1 MNINIPMN
9 PCFKEIDR
17 SHKRYIVMKGSA
29 GSGKSVDTAQ
39 NYILRLM
46 QDKGRNL
53 VCIRKSDITNRDST
67 YAELTGAIY
76 RMFGDKANRY
86 WSIKQSPLQLT
97 CLANGNQIIFRGVN
111 DEKQREKLKS
121 ITFQKGKLTDVW
133 IEEATEIT
141 QADFEIIDDR
151 LRGELPPG
159 QFYQIRMTFNPV
171 NKNHW
176 IKKVFF
182 DIPDSNVLTHHS
194 TYLGNRFID
203 NAYRQRMERRKLV
216 DPEGYQ
222 IYGLGEWGEIGGLI
236 LHNWEVAD
244 ISQNLNDY
252 EKSAVRANIWNSV
265 MPPIYRIISMAGVFF
280 ILYFGGRNVLG
291 IGWTKWDVAAFA
303 TFLACFTKLSVKS
316 SSAAKLFNAV
326 HKAQVSWKRI
336 RPLMKLVEE
345 EEPCKVQQAGELQV
359 SHVDFVYPTGG
370 RILENVSF
378 TAKPGQIIG
387 ITGPVACGK
396 STLGKVFLCEYPYEG
411 SIRFK
416 NQELGGLDDRERIG
430 IIGYLGHDP
439 ELFNDSIENNI
450 LMGED
455 EDIEKLLKMVCFDK
469 EVAQMEE
476 GIHTHVG
483 SGGVRLSGGQAQRLA
498 LARTLCH
505 KKPVLILDDPFSA
518 LDRRTEE
525 QIFAN
530 LKNLTKDSIVLL
542 ISHRLYLF
550 PQMDQVLW
558 MENGRVTAGTHE
570 ELMSK
575 EPEYAAIYRAQEGGE
590 ADEQK

>member
-1 MNINIPMN
+1 
-9 PCFKEIDR
+9 
-17 SHKRYIVMKGSA
+17 MKGSA

-222 IYGLGEWGEIGGLI
+222 IYGLGNWREIGGLI

-252 EKSAVRANIWNSV
+252 DDIAIGQDFGFNHANAILLLGIKDDNIYILKEVYVFEKETAEIIPLAQEAGIPTNKDMWCDSAEPDRIKTWKNAGYRAKGVDKGGANGSVKAQIDWLKGVVRKDKVIK
-265 MPPIYRIISMAGVFF
+265 RIIRVHPSCVNTIKELQQWKWKKDEKTGEYLDEPVAFQDDAMAA
-280 ILYFGGRNVLG
+280 LRYG
-291 IGWTKWDVAAFA
+291 IEKWR
-303 TFLACFTKLSVKS
+303 KR
-316 SSAAKLFNAV
+316 
-326 HKAQVSWKRI
+326 KRI
-336 RPLMKLVEE
+336 LV
-345 EEPCKVQQAGELQV
+345 
-359 SHVDFVYPTGG
+359 
-370 RILENVSF
+370 
-378 TAKPGQIIG
+378 
-387 ITGPVACGK
+387 
-396 STLGKVFLCEYPYEG
+396 
-411 SIRFK
+411 
-416 NQELGGLDDRERIG
+416 
-430 IIGYLGHDP
+430 
-439 ELFNDSIENNI
+439 
-450 LMGED
+450 
-455 EDIEKLLKMVCFDK
+455 
-469 EVAQMEE
+469 
-476 GIHTHVG
+476 
-483 SGGVRLSGGQAQRLA
+483 
-498 LARTLCH
+498 
-505 KKPVLILDDPFSA
+505 
-518 LDRRTEE
+518 
-525 QIFAN
+525 
-530 LKNLTKDSIVLL
+530 
-542 ISHRLYLF
+542 
-550 PQMDQVLW
+550 
-558 MENGRVTAGTHE
+558 
-570 ELMSK
+570 
-575 EPEYAAIYRAQEGGE
+575 
-590 ADEQK
+590 